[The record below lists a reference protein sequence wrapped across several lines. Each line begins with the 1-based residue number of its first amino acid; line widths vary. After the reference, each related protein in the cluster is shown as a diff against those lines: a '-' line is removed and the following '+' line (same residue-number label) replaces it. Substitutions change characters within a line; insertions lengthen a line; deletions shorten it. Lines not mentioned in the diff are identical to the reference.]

1 MNTTKFK
8 GHNVKLLNDLPE
20 IGDEAYD
27 ITVVKSDLTE
37 QSLFDLENKIK
48 VLIGVPSL
56 DTGICQTETRKFNK
70 ALENKKDVV
79 GIVISKDLPFAMKR
93 FCETEGITNVIA
105 GSDYRY
111 GDFTREFNTEMID
124 GPFKG
129 LSARAVFVV
138 DKNNKIAYV
147 QLVPEIGQEPDYDA
161 VIEAVDALIS

>member
-8 GHNVKLLNDLPE
+8 GHKVKLLNDLPE
-20 IGDEAYD
+20 IGDEAFD
-27 ITVVKSDLTE
+27 ITLVKNDLTE
-37 QSLFDLENKIK
+37 QSLFDLEDKIK

-56 DTGICQTETRKFNK
+56 DLGICQTETRKFNK
-70 ALENKKDVV
+70 ALENKKDVI

-93 FCETEGITNVIA
+93 FCETDGISNVIA

-129 LSARAVFVV
+129 LSARTVFIV
-138 DKNNKIAYV
+138 DKKNKIRYV

-161 VIEAVDALIS
+161 VIEAIDSLIS